1 MKRVIF
7 IGLILCNCLL
17 YAKELILNLDS
28 KKDSNMLLAISDVE
42 GENTEVVLDSIPTA
56 LESKES
62 KDSKNAKIGD
72 NGFYVINKMGYKF
85 NYLGFSY
92 SLMGYYKKK
101 LFTNSN
107 SILFKSAEVNAGGEF
122 QITSYTR
129 VGGYV
134 DIQPFSFLGAVIYVG
149 YEGAWT
155 SLGRPVLIDAD
166 REYAHAV
173 TGGPTSNR
181 EKVLVGGSTLVTQIM
196 PYLTFGGKVT
206 KGGDMLAFV
215 YRPTIT
221 MYHAF
226 NAPLDSLMY
235 YSGDNV
241 VVRAQG
247 DVHYAHDVML
257 MYLMEDLGLKVG
269 AVGTIEHIASYKGLW
284 RYGVFGL
291 VIYNKPLKKWS
302 NLEPFIAA
310 KVGTWLEDKYFQY
323 NFTVLGELG
332 LRWKL

>member
-1 MKRVIF
+1 MLSPAHHPF
-7 IGLILCNCLL
+7 NN
-17 YAKELILNLDS
+17 KEKPL
-28 KKDSNMLLAISDVE
+28 LLAISDVE
-42 GENTEVVLDSIPTA
+42 AENTDVILDSIPNA
-56 LESKES
+56 L
-62 KDSKNAKIGD
+62 DSKNSENHDKIGD

-107 SILFKSAEVNAGGEF
+107 SLLFKSAEINAGGEF
-122 QITSYTR
+122 QVTSYTR

-134 DIQPFSFLGAVIYVG
+134 DFQPFSFMGAVVYVG

-155 SLGRPVLIDAD
+155 SLGRPVLIRED

-173 TGGPTSNR
+173 TGGPNIPGVSDRTKER
-181 EKVLVGGSTLVTQIM
+181 VGGSTLVTQIM
-196 PYLTFGGKVT
+196 PYLTLGGKVWRD
-206 KGGDMLAFV
+206 DMLVFV

-226 NAPLDSLMY
+226 DVPRDTLMY
-235 YSGDNV
+235 FSGDNV

-257 MYLMEDLGLKVG
+257 MYIMENVGLKVG
-269 AVGTIEHIASYKGLW
+269 AVGTLEHIASFKGLW

-291 VIYNKPLKKWS
+291 LIYNKPFKKWKH
-302 NLEPFIAA
+302 LEPFIAA

-323 NFTVLGELG
+323 NFTMLGELG